1 VEGKTPDEVMQ
12 YSSVFWERCHELQDI
27 DRIMAQIDRG
37 EAKIQRRASIKKA
50 LDAKVRV
57 EFLLFAVRVSR
68 FQKCECHMFPIFLF
82 SLCCGN

>member
-1 VEGKTPDEVMQ
+1 MEGKTPDEVMQ

-50 LDAKVRV
+50 LDAKVIV
-57 EFLLFAVRVSR
+57 HFVLLSEVLKAWTLDLPYLDSF
-68 FQKCECHMFPIFLF
+68 
-82 SLCCGN
+82 